1 MSDQDENGAS
11 PLPTTW
17 WDAQGP
23 FSFALTTEGALT
35 VEWWLR
41 IAGGPPLRIGVVIP
55 PEEVKTLRRGLQES
69 ETIQETLSARRPTRG
84 AH

>member
-1 MSDQDENGAS
+1 MT

-35 VEWWLR
+35 VVWGHHT
-41 IAGGPPLRIGVVIP
+41 IQGGPQLRMGIVIP
-55 PEEVKTLRRGLQES
+55 PEEVKILRWGLQET
-69 ETIQETLSARRPTRG
+69 ETTQETLSARRPTPG